1 MVTRNLLFSPTSEN
15 TRRFSEVDKNAW
27 LHKTTLLNSLQNH

>member
-15 TRRFSEVDKNAW
+15 NRRFSEVDKNAR
-27 LHKTTLLNSLQNH
+27 LHKNNIT